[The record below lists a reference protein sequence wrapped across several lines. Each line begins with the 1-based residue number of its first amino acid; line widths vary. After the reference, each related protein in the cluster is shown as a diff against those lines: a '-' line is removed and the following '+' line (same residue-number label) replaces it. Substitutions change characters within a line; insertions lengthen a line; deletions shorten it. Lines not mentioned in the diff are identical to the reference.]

1 MLLNRLQEKNKKLF
15 LQLETLLV
23 HIDGDYSDTEKKI
36 LKSHCGEMGLE
47 PIEYDSNVDIKEL
60 VGMINN
66 EMSVEEKKII
76 FIELITVAII
86 DGVYDSREKEFVES
100 LRKLLGIPKEV
111 GEQAFEMVQNLI
123 DATESI
129 ENFVEW

>member
-1 MLLNRLQEKNKKLF
+1 MLLNRLQDKNKKLF
-15 LQLETLLV
+15 LQLETILV
-23 HIDGDYSDTEKKI
+23 HIDGEYSDTEKKI
-36 LKSHCGEMGLE
+36 VKNHCEEMGLE
-47 PIEYDSNVDIKEL
+47 PIEYDSDVDIKEL
-60 VGMINN
+60 AGMINN

-100 LRKLLGIPKEV
+100 LGKMLALPKEV
-111 GEQAFEMVQNLI
+111 GDQAFEMVQKLI